1 MISDDMLSQIA
12 LGEDSH
18 RQFKQNMIN
27 ADALAVEMA
36 AFANAEGG
44 TIFLGVADDG
54 SIPGLT
60 YADVSRINQIISN
73 AASQHIKSPLTV
85 KTENIAIEDERVV
98 IVLTIPIGQDKPYF
112 DRNGV
117 IWLKNGA
124 DGKLTLGRSSA
135 ACFRVWI
142 NSMLMNF
149 RQRQGQI
156 NSTDSGFETFSKQ
169 HMIFPSLI
177 HQPNFWFCSRI

>member
-18 RQFKQNMIN
+18 RQFKQNMTN
-27 ADALAVEMA
+27 ADALAAEMA

-85 KTENIAIEDERVV
+85 KTENIAIGDERIV
-98 IVLTIPIGQDKPYF
+98 IVLTIP
-112 DRNGV
+112 
-117 IWLKNGA
+117 
-124 DGKLTLGRSSA
+124 LG
-135 ACFRVWI
+135 
-142 NSMLMNF
+142 
-149 RQRQGQI
+149 
-156 NSTDSGFETFSKQ
+156 
-169 HMIFPSLI
+169 
-177 HQPNFWFCSRI
+177 